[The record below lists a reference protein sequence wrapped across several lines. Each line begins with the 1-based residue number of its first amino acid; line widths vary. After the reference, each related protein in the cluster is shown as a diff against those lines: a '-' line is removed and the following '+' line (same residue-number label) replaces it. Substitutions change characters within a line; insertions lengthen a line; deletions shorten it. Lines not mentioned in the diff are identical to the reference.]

1 MFKQYPVN
9 ENLPVMDKDIIR
21 AYFSKIGKRGAKTN
35 QKKGKK
41 YWAELSRRGV
51 EARRLKKLEL

>member
-1 MFKQYPVN
+1 MFKQYPLD
-9 ENLPVMDKDIIR
+9 EKLPVLDKQMLS

-35 QKKGKK
+35 KKKGKK

-51 EARRLKKLEL
+51 EARRLKKLVI